1 MKLTGVESSPLK
13 GIAYMVVGF
22 ALLTLND
29 AVLKWL
35 TASYP
40 TGQIVFMRSIFV
52 MILVGLIAWR
62 YGGLRTLRVVNLRGQ
77 LVRAAA
83 MTVATLLFVTSLRLM
98 PLADAIA
105 IAFATPLFVTALARP
120 LLGEHVGWRRWAAV
134 LVGFGGVLV
143 MFRPTGDT
151 VRLVALIP
159 LGVAL
164 FSAFRDII
172 TRHLA
177 ATESSVAILFITTLA
192 IGATGLVTIVGG
204 WQAITLFDFGLFALG
219 GFLLGGAQYL
229 TIEAFRYAEA
239 AVVSPFEYSAVLW
252 AMLYGFLIWGDIPDR
267 WIISGSLIV
276 VASGLYIL
284 HREAR
289 GR

>member
-1 MKLTGVESSPLK
+1 
-13 GIAYMVVGF
+13 MVAGF

-52 MILVGLIAWR
+52 MILVGIIAWR
-62 YGGLRTLRVVNLRGQ
+62 FGGVRTLRVVNLRGQ
-77 LVRAAA
+77 LLRAGT

-105 IAFATPLFVTALARP
+105 IAFAAPLFVTVLAGP

-134 LVGFGGVLV
+134 LVGFVGVLV
-143 MFRPTGDT
+143 MFRPTGEA
-151 VRLVALIP
+151 VRLVALLP
-159 LGVAL
+159 LCVAL
-164 FSAFRDII
+164 ASAFKDIV
-172 TRHLA
+172 TRRIA

-192 IGATGLVTIVGG
+192 LASVGLVTLVFG
-204 WQAITLFDFGLFALG
+204 WRAITLFDLGLFAIG

-252 AMLYGFLIWGDIPDR
+252 AMLYGFLIWGDVPDR
-267 WIISGSLIV
+267 WIIAGSAIV
-276 VASGLYIL
+276 IGSGLYIL
-284 HREAR
+284 HRESR
-289 GR
+289 GP

>member
-1 MKLTGVESSPLK
+1 
-13 GIAYMVVGF
+13 MVAGF

-52 MILVGLIAWR
+52 MILVGIIAWR
-62 YGGLRTLRVVNLRGQ
+62 FGGVRTLRVVNLRGQ
-77 LVRAAA
+77 LVRAGT

-105 IAFATPLFVTALARP
+105 IAFAAPLFVTVLAGP

-134 LVGFGGVLV
+134 LVGFVGVLV
-143 MFRPTGDT
+143 MFRPTGEA
-151 VRLVALIP
+151 VRLVALLP
-159 LGVAL
+159 LCVAL
-164 FSAFRDII
+164 ASAFKDIV
-172 TRHLA
+172 TRRIA

-192 IGATGLVTIVGG
+192 LASVGLVTLVFG
-204 WQAITLFDFGLFALG
+204 WRAITLFDLGLFAIG

-252 AMLYGFLIWGDIPDR
+252 AMLYGFLIWGDVPDR
-267 WIISGSLIV
+267 WIIAGSAIV
-276 VASGLYIL
+276 IGSGLYIL
-284 HREAR
+284 HRESR
-289 GR
+289 GP